1 MRFFAQSFINETTMK
16 KAIIVLASLCVGAS
30 AFAQSNVYF
39 TNEIT
44 AESLVKIFQTLGVEP
59 TGNVALKISTGES
72 AQSNYLRPEFIKDLV
87 DLTDATIVECNT
99 AYGGNRSTT
108 ASHLQAIAERGFDQI
123 AEVDIM
129 DAEGTINIPVTET
142 KWLQHDI
149 VGSHLANY
157 DFMIN
162 LAHFKGHAMGGFG
175 GVLKNQSIGVAAKS
189 GKCYI
194 HTAGQSTTNWWGN
207 NNQDS
212 FLESM
217 ATAAQAVH
225 NYFKQEGKDIVYI
238 NVMNNLSVDCDCD
251 GHPAA
256 PQMNDI
262 GILASTD
269 PVALDK
275 ACLDLIFNYESTPG
289 DNAVPLQNRITQK
302 HGTHTVEYAEQ
313 LGLGTQAYNLIDINA
328 TGVQEI
334 DPQNP
339 APESLRYNVF
349 SIDGKKVLNNAS
361 SLESLPA
368 GIYII
373 NGQKRVI
380 TK

>member
-1 MRFFAQSFINETTMK
+1 MTMK
-16 KAIIVLASLCVGAS
+16 RTLVIIAMVALGLSAS
-30 AFAQSNVYF
+30 AQSNVYF

-44 AESLVKIFQTLGVEP
+44 PESLVKIYQALGVNA

-72 AQSNYLRPEFIKDLV
+72 AQSNYLRPEFIVDLV
-87 DLTDATIVECNT
+87 NLTNATIVECNT

-108 ASHLQAIAERGFDQI
+108 ASHLQAIAERGFNEI
-123 AEVDIM
+123 ANVDIM
-129 DAEGTINIPVTET
+129 DAEGETNIPVTDT

-149 VGSHLANY
+149 VGSHLTNY

-162 LAHFKGHAMGGFG
+162 LAHFKGHAMGGCG
-175 GVLKNQSIGVAAKS
+175 GVLKNLSIGVASKS

-194 HTAGQSTTNWWGN
+194 HSAGTSTTNPWGN

-217 ATAAQAVH
+217 AAAAQAVH
-225 NYFKQEGKDIVYI
+225 NYFKHEGKDIVYI

-251 GHPAA
+251 GHPAV

-289 DNAVPLQNRITQK
+289 DNAVPLQNRITQR
-302 HGTHTVEYAEQ
+302 HGTHTVEYAEEI
-313 LGLGTQAYNLIDINA
+313 GLGTQAYNLIDINT
-328 TGVQEI
+328 TGLQEF
-334 DPQNP
+334 DPQHP

-349 SIDGKKVLNNAS
+349 SIDGKKVLNNAT

-373 NGQKRVI
+373 NGKKQVI